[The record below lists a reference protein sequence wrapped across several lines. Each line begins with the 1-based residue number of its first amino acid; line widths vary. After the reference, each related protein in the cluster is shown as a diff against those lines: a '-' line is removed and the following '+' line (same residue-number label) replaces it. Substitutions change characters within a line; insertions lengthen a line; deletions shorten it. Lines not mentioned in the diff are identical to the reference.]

1 MYPKHIR
8 HSVGLP
14 RGSFV
19 KPFDNSSP
27 AQLVKPFDN
36 PIDEHQDKGRHS
48 GRPWLVAMACQSIM
62 NPSSRTRS
70 TGIRT
75 AVPPPTGLTYT

>member
-19 KPFDNSSP
+19 KPFDNSSL
-27 AQLVKPFDN
+27 AQLVKPFDKL
-36 PIDEHQDKGRHS
+36 IDEHQDKGRHS
-48 GRPWLVAMACQSIM
+48 GRPWLVAMACQSTM
-62 NPSSRTRS
+62 NPSSRMRS

-75 AVPPPTGLTYT
+75 AVPPSIGLTYT